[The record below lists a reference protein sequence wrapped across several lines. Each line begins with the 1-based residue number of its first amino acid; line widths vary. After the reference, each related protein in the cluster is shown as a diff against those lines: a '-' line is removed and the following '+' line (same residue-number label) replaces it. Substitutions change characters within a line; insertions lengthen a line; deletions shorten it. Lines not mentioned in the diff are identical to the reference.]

1 MYTVEVVFKIN
12 DLNNDEKQEECI
24 ELLIGSWRMN
34 GQILGKEHL
43 WVRKK
48 DCYTMYL
55 YIPEKTSLNKKHHNT
70 YVQKELS
77 NIKSIGLKQPTMI
90 ILDYNELESSS
101 CDCQKPSEYILY
113 TTYTMLS
120 PALRCKKCF
129 GTIPLYH
136 IPKLYDK
143 SDYYPLISWQS
154 DYQAC
159 DSLQMNCSVGVK
171 FAYKQLGSLDSQL
184 TKNGLEICKDIT
196 KLIGIKTYYY
206 LYKYVAKSRRQELLR
221 KCPKCQGEWLLDTPL
236 HEQFDFECKKCGLLS
251 NIGWDKR

>member
-1 MYTVEVVFKIN
+1 MYTAEVVFKIN
-12 DLNNDEKQEECI
+12 DFNNDEKQEECM
-24 ELLIGSWRMN
+24 ELLIGHWRMN

-55 YIPEKTSLNKKHHNT
+55 YIPEKTSLDEKYHNK
-70 YVQKELS
+70 YVQKEINNL
-77 NIKSIGLKQPTMI
+77 KDIGLKKPTI
-90 ILDYNELESSS
+90 TILDYNELESSS

-113 TTYTMLS
+113 TTSTMLS

-136 IPKLYDK
+136 IPKLYDE

-171 FAYKQLGSLDSQL
+171 FAYRQLGSIDSQL
-184 TKNGLEICKDIT
+184 TKDGLEVCAAIEKAT
-196 KLIGIKTYYY
+196 GIKTYYY
-206 LYKYVAKSRRQELLR
+206 LYKYTAKSRKKELLR
-221 KCPKCQGEWLLDTPL
+221 KCPKCQSDWLLDEPL
-236 HEQFDFECKKCGLLS
+236 HDIFDFECKKCGLLS